1 MRHDPTLSHQHAS
14 GLLPTTYT
22 EWNLSGKLKKI
33 TQRLYFGYC
42 QEGFREFMGEK
53 CENRGAGVRKI
64 EFVEDRG
71 NLMLC
76 SPSHPAT
83 VLPTPDACFAMPS
96 THKKVIV
103 RKMDRDSVSGYVS
116 PAQIVSE
123 GKVEVLN
130 TSGTVISVDLRE
142 IKGVYFVR
150 EFGEAESLTRKTFTS
165 RPRAEGLWVRLRF
178 KDSEV
183 LEGLMPADLLQST
196 PEGYLV
202 NPPDQRSNTQRIFV
216 PRTALESLT
225 VLAVIGTT
233 RRQRRAAEDQRQVPM
248 FEE

>member
-1 MRHDPTLSHQHAS
+1 MVSS
-14 GLLPTTYT
+14 LP
-22 EWNLSGKLKKI
+22 LKSAV
-33 TQRLYFGYC
+33 L
-42 QEGFREFMGEK
+42 GF
-53 CENRGAGVRKI
+53 A
-64 EFVEDRG
+64 
-71 NLMLC
+71 
-76 SPSHPAT
+76 
-83 VLPTPDACFAMPS
+83 DACRLKPDTCSSMPS

-116 PAQIVSE
+116 PTQFVNE

-130 TSGTVISVDLRE
+130 TAGTVIAVDLRE

-150 EFGEAESLTRKTFTS
+150 DFAEAESLSRKTFTT
-165 RPRAEGLWVRLRF
+165 RPRTEGLWVRLRF

-183 LEGLMPADLLQST
+183 LEGLMPADLLQT
-196 PEGYLV
+196 MAEGFLV

-225 VLAVIGTT
+225 VLAVIGAT
-233 RRQRRAAEDQRQVPM
+233 RRQRRLAQDQRQVPM

>member
-1 MRHDPTLSHQHAS
+1 
-14 GLLPTTYT
+14 
-22 EWNLSGKLKKI
+22 
-33 TQRLYFGYC
+33 
-42 QEGFREFMGEK
+42 
-53 CENRGAGVRKI
+53 
-64 EFVEDRG
+64 
-71 NLMLC
+71 
-76 SPSHPAT
+76 
-83 VLPTPDACFAMPS
+83 MPS

-116 PAQIVSE
+116 PAAFIND

-130 TSGTVISVDLRE
+130 TAGTVIAIDLRE

-183 LEGLMPADLLQST
+183 LEGLMPADLMLAT

-216 PRTALESLT
+216 PRSALESLT
-225 VLAVIGTT
+225 VLAVIGAT

-248 FEE
+248 FGE